1 MAIFAVDNLD
11 VSFGT
16 RRHRTEVVRGVS
28 FGVEAGKTLAIVGES
43 GSGKSVSLLGA
54 TGLLPPSAVVTG
66 SARHRGTELLGLSA
80 GRLRRLRGAQIGFV
94 FQDPLSNLHPLKTIG
109 SQIGEAITAHQRV
122 GRSALRTRVLD
133 LLDEVGIRD
142 PARRIDDYPHQFS
155 GGMRQRVMI
164 AMAIALGP
172 DLLIADEPTTA
183 LDVTVQAA
191 ILTLLRQLQE
201 RHGMALIFVSHD
213 LGVVNDIADDVV
225 VMRGGSVVEQGPAAR
240 IYGAPKEPY
249 TRLLLG
255 AARHGLAL
263 GSAVPVETA
272 PLLTVEAISRRFR
285 RGGKAEGT
293 LQALDRVSFALREGE
308 ILGVVGE
315 SGSGKSTIGRIVVGL
330 DRPDEGQ
337 VRLGD
342 SVYAHA
348 GAMTLTRQQR
358 SAIQMVFQDPYGSLN
373 PRRRISAILAEP
385 FIINT
390 DLSAPQIRSRIRDL
404 VEVVELPQ
412 DVLDRY
418 PAQLSGGQRQRIA
431 IARAVAL
438 EPRVIV
444 ADEPVSALDITTQA
458 RIIALLRSLRSRL
471 GVSILFISHDL
482 GVVADLC
489 DRVLVLQAG
498 RIVEEGA
505 TAQVFRRPGQTYTQ
519 ALIAAIPGQKA
530 RDLNRHE
537 RLVLHG

>member
-1 MAIFAVDNLD
+1 MAIFSVDNLD

-16 RRHRTEVVRGVS
+16 RRHPTRVVRGVS
-28 FGVEAGKTLAIVGES
+28 FAVEAGKTLAIVGES

-54 TGLLPPSAVVTG
+54 TGLLPPSAAVTG
-66 SARHRGTELLGLSA
+66 SVRHRGTELLGLSA
-80 GRLRRLRGAQIGFV
+80 GRLRRLRGVQIGFV

-122 GRSALRTRVLD
+122 GRSALHTRILD

-142 PARRIDDYPHQFS
+142 PARRLDDYPHQFS

-191 ILTLLRQLQE
+191 ILTLLHQLQE

-263 GSAVPVETA
+263 GTAAPVETK
-272 PLLTVEAISRRFR
+272 PLLTVEGISRWFR

-337 VRLGD
+337 VRLGNN
-342 SVYAHA
+342 VYAHA
-348 GAMTLTRQQR
+348 GAMTLAGQQR

-373 PRRRISAILAEP
+373 PRRRIGAILAEP

-390 DLSAPQIRSRIRDL
+390 DLSAPQIRSRTRDL
-404 VEVVELPQ
+404 VDVVELPQ

-458 RIIALLRSLRSRL
+458 KIIALLRSLRSRL

-498 RIVEEGA
+498 RIVEEGV
-505 TAQVFRRPGQTYTQ
+505 TAQVFRHPTQAYTQ
-519 ALIAAIPGQKA
+519 ALIAAIPGRRA
-530 RDLNRHE
+530 READEPR
-537 RLVLHG
+537 RLAVHG

>member
-1 MAIFAVDNLD
+1 MAIFAVDSLD
-11 VSFGT
+11 VSFGM
-16 RRHRTEVVRGVS
+16 RRHRMEVVRGVS
-28 FGVEAGKTLAIVGES
+28 FAVDAGKTLAIVGES

-54 TGLLPPSAVVTG
+54 TGLLPPSAAVAG
-66 SARHRGTELLGLSA
+66 SVRHRGTELLGLSA

-122 GRSALRTRVLD
+122 RRSALRARILD

-142 PARRIDDYPHQFS
+142 PARRLDDYPHQFS

-263 GSAVPVETA
+263 GTATPVETK
-272 PLLTVEAISRRFR
+272 PLLTAEGISRRFR
-285 RGGKAEGT
+285 RGGKAAGS
-293 LQALDRVSFALREGE
+293 LQALDQVSFALREGE

-342 SVYAHA
+342 NVYAHA
-348 GAMTLTRQQR
+348 GAMTLTGQQR

-373 PRRRISAILAEP
+373 PRRRIGAILAEP

-390 DLSAPQIRSRIRDL
+390 DLSASQIRSRIRDL
-404 VEVVELPQ
+404 VDVVELPQ

-498 RIVEEGA
+498 RIVEEGP
-505 TAQVFRRPGQTYTQ
+505 TAQVFQRPGQAYTR
-519 ALIAAIPGQKA
+519 ALIAAIPGQRN
-530 RDLNRHE
+530 RDGDRLE
-537 RLVLHG
+537 RLALHG